1 MWEFA
6 RPFCKAMCS
15 YLNPLKA
22 SQNQT
27 KLGKTIELS
36 NRGLALTTFQQGAES
51 MHRQKKGKRAC
62 VIRIEPAKYDP
73 PAFQKWFSTL

>member
-1 MWEFA
+1 
-6 RPFCKAMCS
+6 MCS
-15 YLNPLKA
+15 YINPLKA

-27 KLGKTIELS
+27 KLGKTIEVS